1 MSAQVHA
8 LGPVRLEVHTGAQ
21 AGLATITLADPD
33 RRNVMGPPM
42 FDGLEAALLH
52 LEALTAASRFH
63 PLREAPPAG
72 AVRVVLVRAMGS
84 AFCSGFDLGL
94 LADDPDPAQ
103 PLLASFLK
111 RLAGCMRRL
120 RALPSVNVAV
130 VQGPALAGG
139 CGLAMACDLAIGSM
153 GAKFGYPVHA
163 IGVSPA
169 VSGPMLD
176 ARTGAGTARAMFEGG
191 EIVDASNALRLGLLH
206 RLANDDAGFAA
217 LVDETVTSLLAKG
230 PHAVAATK
238 RWLNDLDASVD
249 PARAHAAMQAS
260 LSTVGDASGRALL
273 LAAWN
278 ARRKG

>member
-1 MSAQVHA
+1 MTSVTQA
-8 LGPVRLEVHTGAQ
+8 LGPVTLEVHGHALT
-21 AGLATITLADPD
+21 GLATLTLADPD
-33 RRNVMGPPM
+33 RRNVMGPPL

-52 LEALTAASRFH
+52 LEAITAASRFH
-63 PLREAPPAG
+63 PLREAPPHD
-72 AVRVVLVRAMGS
+72 AVRVVLVRALGA

-94 LADDPDPAQ
+94 LSDDPDPSQ

-139 CGLAMACDLAIGSM
+139 CGLAMACDLALGSP
-153 GAKFGYPVHA
+153 GARFGYPVHA

-176 ARTGAGTARAMFEGG
+176 ARAGSGAARALFEGG
-191 EIVDASNALRLGLLH
+191 EIVDAERALHMGLLH
-206 RLANDDAGFAA
+206 RLAPDEAGLQALATDTVAA
-217 LVDETVTSLLAKG
+217 LLAKG
-230 PHAVAATK
+230 PHALAATK
-238 RWLNDLDASVD
+238 RWLNDLDTSVD
-249 PARAHAAMQAS
+249 PARANAALQAS
-260 LSTVGDASGRALL
+260 LSTVGDGPGRELL
-273 LAAWN
+273 RSVWN

>member
-1 MSAQVHA
+1 MSAATHA
-8 LGPVRLEVHTGAQ
+8 LGPVRLEVHDGTLR
-21 AGLATITLADPD
+21 GLATVTLADPD
-33 RRNVMGPPM
+33 RRNVMGPPL

-52 LEALTAASRFH
+52 LEALTAATRFH
-63 PLREAPPAG
+63 PLRETPPTD
-72 AVRVVLVRAMGS
+72 AVRVVMVRAAGS

-139 CGLAMACDLAIGSM
+139 CGLAMACDLVVGSP
-153 GAKFGYPVHA
+153 AARFGYPVHA
-163 IGVSPA
+163 IGLSPA

-176 ARTGAGTARAMFEGG
+176 ARVGSGVTRAMFQSG
-191 EIVDASNALRLGLLH
+191 EILDAAAAMRTGLLH
-206 RLANDDAGFAA
+206 RLSVDDAGLDAA
-217 LVDETVTSLLAKG
+217 VMETAAALLAKG
-230 PHAVAATK
+230 AHALAATK

-249 PARAHAAMQAS
+249 PARAAIALQAS
-260 LSTVGDASGRALL
+260 LGTTGDPAGRERLRTV
-273 LAAWN
+273 WN
-278 ARRKG
+278 ARRKA